1 MVVYQTIVWRF
12 NRILSIKH
20 KKKIYIFLTYL
31 KRLRKSNEINDVKK
45 MGSYIPSKILARLE
59 RFILADEA
67 FRSFVVE
74 KIYHENLY
82 RCKQCPRLVL
92 C

>member
-1 MVVYQTIVWRF
+1 MVSF
-12 NRILSIKH
+12 
-20 KKKIYIFLTYL
+20 
-31 KRLRKSNEINDVKK
+31 
-45 MGSYIPSKILARLE
+45 IPSKILTRLE

-82 RCKQCPRLVL
+82 RCKWCL
-92 C
+92 

>member
-1 MVVYQTIVWRF
+1 MKLIMY
-12 NRILSIKH
+12 
-20 KKKIYIFLTYL
+20 
-31 KRLRKSNEINDVKK
+31 K

-59 RFILADEA
+59 RFILADET

-82 RCKQCPRLVL
+82 RCKRCPGL
-92 C
+92 